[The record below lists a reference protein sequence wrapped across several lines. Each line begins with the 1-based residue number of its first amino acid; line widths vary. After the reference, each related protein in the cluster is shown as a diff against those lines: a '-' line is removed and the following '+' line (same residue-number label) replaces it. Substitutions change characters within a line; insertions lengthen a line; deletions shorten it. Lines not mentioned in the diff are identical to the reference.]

1 MVLID
6 RMTMVWTR
14 EWVIFCFIVV
24 LFLAEFNDGLL
35 SCYAFTLAKENLP
48 KLSLRVSVDN
58 VIDYLQKQSSELT
71 RFYNRVHRI
80 IDISCRQSRK
90 G

>member
-6 RMTMVWTR
+6 TMTMIWTR
-14 EWVIFCFIVV
+14 DWVIFCFIV

-35 SCYAFTLAKENLP
+35 SYYAFTLAKENLP
-48 KLSLRVSVDN
+48 KLNLRVSVDN

-71 RFYNRVHRI
+71 RFYNCVHRI